1 MKRNDIWIPLDE
13 SVADKGGNNVKHIL
27 AAMDIKKMMPIKED
41 IYSVVD
47 FNTNDFDDEKMIRYK
62 DLLNKEYA
70 FCIEIIDNVIEKAKK
85 LYDKQVNI
93 GKVQKFCCDF
103 KKPEQVCDAY
113 ELD

>member
-13 SVADKGGNNVKHIL
+13 SVADKGDNNVKHIL

-47 FNTNDFDDEKMIRYK
+47 FNTNDSDDEKMIRYK

-70 FCIEIIDNVIEKAKK
+70 FCIKIIDNVIEKVNK
-85 LYDKQVNI
+85 LYDKQMNT
-93 GKVQKFCCDF
+93 GKVQKFCSDF
-103 KKPEQVCDAY
+103 IKLEQVCDAY